1 MFDISTAERFP
12 PIVTESEH
20 DAVGVARVVVVV
32 APRGVDTVEVGRIP
46 GVGRARPPVGGGAP
60 GARCIDLD
68 PGKGLN
74 RGGLCTVSDP
84 SPLIL

>member
-20 DAVGVARVVVVV
+20 DAVGVARIVVVVRPV
-32 APRGVDTVEVGRIP
+32 RVDIAKVGRIP

-60 GARCIDLD
+60 RREVCR
-68 PGKGLN
+68 P
-74 RGGLCTVSDP
+74 
-84 SPLIL
+84 